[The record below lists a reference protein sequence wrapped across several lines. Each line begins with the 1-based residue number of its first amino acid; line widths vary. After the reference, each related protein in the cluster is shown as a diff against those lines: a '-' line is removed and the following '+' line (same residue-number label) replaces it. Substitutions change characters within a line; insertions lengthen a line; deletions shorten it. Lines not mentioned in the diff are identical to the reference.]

1 MGPILEPRRVEAHQV
16 IVFGM
21 FRALLIC
28 HMMFEFDVGI
38 ISVCELLVFM
48 IGISVVL

>member
-1 MGPILEPRRVEAHQV
+1 MFEIVCELVFG

-28 HMMFEFDVGI
+28 HVMFEFDVGI